1 MSEKKKRDYSKEGK
15 TVLEKPSKPV
25 RLRWS
30 HASKNNQHFS
40 FYRCSCG
47 TEFVARD
54 SQVRSGKT
62 SSCGCFARKVR
73 AHNVQKAHIAKHLKE
88 IEKLSEVK
96 KRKYLKEKYSKQY
109 MKILLELLS
118 KKELEKK

>member
-1 MSEKKKRDYSKEGK
+1 MKEKKKRDYSKEGK

-30 HASKNNQHFS
+30 HVGSDRNHYS
-40 FYRCSCG
+40 YYRCSCG

-54 SQVRSGKT
+54 TQVRSGKT
-62 SSCGCFARKVR
+62 SSCGCFAKKVR
-73 AHNVQKAHIAKHLKE
+73 AHNIQAAHIAKHLKE
-88 IEKLSEVK
+88 IENLNEVK

-109 MKILLELLS
+109 TKILIELS
-118 KKELEKK
+118 QKENLVKA